1 MDTKFQDFQDSI
13 DNYLTGRLTA
23 EEEKRFLEEVAG
35 DKQKKEQLEFTR
47 QVRRAIA
54 SREKKL
60 EALAAFK
67 KRYED
72 EHRPFGRTGTYA
84 APEDG
89 CLLCDMGDAD
99 AAPDEGQEPLAPT
112 GTDSGIRFSVSE
124 KGEKPGPSYSQ
135 YMESRFEEKERRAM
149 SKKSSSKKIWLW
161 VAGIAAVLVVGVFVI
176 SPMFMATAPNPKSMM
191 PADHPRGDDEVFG
204 LKELEEKLME
214 NSSKLRA
221 APKASEATEASPA
234 SQDTITVSEDG
245 PDETESE

>member
-1 MDTKFQDFQDSI
+1 MDTKFQDSI

-47 QVRRAIA
+47 QVKETIT
-54 SREKKL
+54 SREEKL
-60 EALAAFK
+60 KALAGFK

-72 EHRPFGRTGTYA
+72 EHTPFGR
-84 APEDG
+84 
-89 CLLCDMGDAD
+89 
-99 AAPDEGQEPLAPT
+99 T

-124 KGEKPGPSYSQ
+124 KGERPMPSYSQ
-135 YMESRFEEKERRAM
+135 YMESRFEETERRAK

-161 VAGIAAVLVVGVFVI
+161 VAGIAAVIAVGVFVI
-176 SPMFMATAPNPKSMM
+176 SPLFMATAPDPKSMM
-191 PADHPRGDDEVFG
+191 PEDHPRGDDEVFG
-204 LKELEEKLME
+204 PKELEEKLME
-214 NSSKLRA
+214 NMSEERA
-221 APKASEATEASPA
+221 APEASEATEASPA